1 MKIKTVKATHR
12 NMISIVIPNLNGKEH
27 LKSCLPSIAVQ
38 KADNFK
44 VIVVDNGSTDG
55 SAKFV
60 KDSYPEAEIIRFES
74 NTGFAAAVN
83 AGIVK
88 ATEQFDPDY
97 ILLLNNDIELEQDF
111 LSIAINTFEEVPE
124 CDIIAVKMMNF
135 YKRNIID
142 DTGNFITKKG
152 GTSYP
157 RGNGQE
163 DTGQFDKPEFIFG
176 ACAGAAFYRKE
187 VFEKIGLFDESF
199 FAYLEDIDLAFR
211 AQLAGLKCYYQ
222 PKAVCYHKRG
232 GSTISTFKFQMK
244 LNERNAVWLRIK
256 NYPLVLYIL
265 YQPLFFLSRLRRL
278 FFIWKNNGFS
288 CFISAV
294 AGYFEGIIK
303 SPSILPKRFSIQKK
317 RQVTVKYI
325 FNLFR

>member
-1 MKIKTVKATHR
+1 MNQTLNKDL
-12 NMISIVIPNLNGKEH
+12 ISIIIPNLNGKEH
-27 LKSCLPSIAVQ
+27 LKTCLPSIAVQ
-38 KADNFK
+38 NADDFK

-55 SAKFV
+55 SSEFV
-60 KDSYPEAEIIRFES
+60 KDNYPEAEIIRFES

-88 ATEQFDPDY
+88 ATEQFEPKY
-97 ILLLNNDIELEQDF
+97 ILLLNNDIELEQGF
-111 LSIAINTFEEVPE
+111 LSTAINTFEEIPE
-124 CDIIAVKMMNF
+124 CDIIAVKMLNF
-135 YKRNIID
+135 FKRNIID

-152 GTSYP
+152 GTPYP

-163 DTGQFDKPEFIFG
+163 DRGQFDTPEFIFG

-187 VFEKIGLFDESF
+187 VFEKTGLFDETF

-211 AQLAGLKCYYQ
+211 AQLAGLKCYYE

-256 NYPLVLYIL
+256 NYPLILYIL

-278 FFIWKNNGFS
+278 FFILKNNGFS
-288 CFISAV
+288 CFISAIS
-294 AGYFEGIIK
+294 GYLEGIIK
-303 SPSILPKRFSIQKK
+303 SPAMLPKRFSIQKK
-317 RQVTVKYI
+317 RQETVKYI
-325 FNLFR
+325 FSLFR

>member
-1 MKIKTVKATHR
+1 MNQDLNKCQ
-12 NMISIVIPNLNGKEH
+12 ISIIIPNLNGKEH
-27 LKSCLPSIAVQ
+27 LKSCLPSIAFQ
-38 KADNFK
+38 NSHTFK

-55 SAKFV
+55 SAEFV
-60 KDSYPEAEIIRFES
+60 KDNYPEAEIIMFDT

-88 ATEQFDPDY
+88 AMEEFDPKY
-97 ILLLNNDIELEQDF
+97 ILLLNNDIELEQGF
-111 LSIAINTFEEVPE
+111 LSTAINTFEEIPE

-135 YKRNIID
+135 FKRNIID

-163 DTGQFDKPEFIFG
+163 DSGQFDKPEFIFG
-176 ACAGAAFYRKE
+176 ACAGAAFYRKG
-187 VFEKIGLFDESF
+187 VFEKIGLFDETF

-256 NYPLVLYIL
+256 NYPLILYIS

-288 CFISAV
+288 CFFA
-294 AGYFEGIIK
+294 ALTGYFEGIIK
-303 SPSILPKRFSIQKK
+303 APAILPKRFSIQKNRK
-317 RQVTVKYI
+317 VTVKYI
-325 FNLFR
+325 LSLFR